1 MTTLQNVTIATI
13 SLVSLTLTGCIFD
26 TVEDEQIAGPYF
38 VLAVDLPE
46 NMCIVYNEKEDHSGG
61 GHVVSPTVYEIEW
74 NDNFIVAKQH
84 PKNDIEE
91 LVLNDYREH
100 AFDSLKK
107 SGQMEHI
114 HSISDS
120 LSKVKFEVNKQAG
133 LFDKLK
139 EKNKKDITLYYLID
153 TREKSPYSTLFL
165 SKQELD
171 SELIKLNVGR
181 LDRRKY
187 YDYLDKR

>member
-1 MTTLQNVTIATI
+1 MKTTIAPIFILLMTCMT
-13 SLVSLTLTGCIFD
+13 SCFD
-26 TVEDEQIAGPYF
+26 TIESEQLVGPYF
-38 VLAVDLPE
+38 VLAIDLPE

-84 PKNDIEE
+84 PKDDIESI
-91 LVLNDYREH
+91 VLNDYREH

-120 LSKVKFEVNKQAG
+120 LSKVKFAVNKQAG
-133 LFDKLK
+133 LYEKLK
-139 EKNKKDITLYYLID
+139 GKTKRDITIFYLID
-153 TREKSPYSTLFL
+153 TRERSPYSTLFL
-165 SKQELD
+165 SKHELD
-171 SELIKLNVGR
+171 SALIELNVGR
-181 LDRRKY
+181 LDKRKY

>member
-1 MTTLQNVTIATI
+1 MKTATTTIFILLMTC
-13 SLVSLTLTGCIFD
+13 LTSCFD
-26 TVEDEQIAGPYF
+26 TIESEQLVGPYF
-38 VLAVDLPE
+38 VLAIDLPE

-74 NDNFIVAKQH
+74 NDSFIVSKQH
-84 PKNDIEE
+84 PKDDIEE
-91 LVLNDYREH
+91 LVLNDYRLH

-107 SGQMEHI
+107 SGQTEQI

-120 LSKVKFEVNKQAG
+120 LSKVQFAKHKQAG
-133 LFDKLK
+133 LFDKFK
-139 EKNKKDITLYYLID
+139 GKNKKDITLYYLID
-153 TREKSPYSTLFL
+153 TRERSPYSTLFL

-171 SELIKLNVGR
+171 TALVKLNVGQ
-181 LDRRKY
+181 LDKKKY

>member
-1 MTTLQNVTIATI
+1 MTC
-13 SLVSLTLTGCIFD
+13 LTSCFD
-26 TVEDEQIAGPYF
+26 TIESQQIVGPYF
-38 VLAVDLPE
+38 VLAIDLPE

-91 LVLNDYREH
+91 LVLNDYRLH
-100 AFDSLKK
+100 TFDSLKK
-107 SGQMEHI
+107 AGLMEQI

-133 LFDKLK
+133 LLDKLK
-139 EKNKKDITLYYLID
+139 GKIKKDLTLYYLID
-153 TREKSPYSTLFL
+153 TRERSPYSTLFL

-171 SELIKLNVGR
+171 TALIKLKVGR
-181 LDRRKY
+181 FNKRKLTLIKKNQLIKLRC
-187 YDYLDKR
+187 YLPC